1 VQGCGEQGR
10 EGEVEV
16 EEVDATVVMRRA
28 CFGDHRILV
37 AGRQAGPCR
46 NKDSGPRYHQ
56 ISLQG
61 QKEKS
66 RGNVRC
72 YSYKYLSTSRT
83 APPFA
88 ARPIHENASPLEKNK
103 EGDRERENKK
113 ARRARGATTI

>member
-1 VQGCGEQGR
+1 MAITGYWWQADRQGH
-10 EGEVEV
+10 VETKIV
-16 EEVDATVVMRRA
+16 
-28 CFGDHRILV
+28 
-37 AGRQAGPCR
+37 GPGTIRSRCR
-46 NKDSGPRYHQ
+46 GK
-56 ISLQG
+56 
-61 QKEKS
+61 KEKS

-103 EGDRERENKK
+103 EDDRERENKK